1 MATAVAFLTG
11 TPVQGRIGVGGRP
24 RGVRA
29 GAAAAPSLTVG
40 DIDRAISELAGMS
53 GAGVTAARRALLTD
67 VFSRATA
74 PEQGLLWRIFSGE
87 LRHGA
92 LDGVMVEAIAK
103 AASVPVAA
111 VRRAHMMSGDLG
123 RSSRGRIVRRRA
135 GAPIDRHVS
144 RAVPCSRCWQH
155 RPLTSRTRSPRP
167 GRPRSSGSS
176 TARGCRPIGA
186 MVTCGL
192 YTRNLNDIT
201 DRLGGVAA
209 LVAGLPGGD
218 LVLDGEVLGV
228 DDEGTPRRFQ
238 DTMGDFG
245 ADAPTRRGAGLSA
258 YFFDVLHAGGEPT
271 VDEPLSVRREVL
283 ATIVPATS
291 RLPSLVTADVDEA
304 DVVPRSRRR
313 RRPRGSDGQGV
324 ARAVRRRP
332 ARWGVAEGEARA
344 HARSRRV
351 GR

>member
-1 MATAVAFLTG
+1 MQFAALAAVADQLVATSKRGEKAALIASVLSRLEPAEVAPAVAFLTG
-11 TPVQGRIGVGGRP
+11 TPVQGRIGIGWATLREVQP
-24 RGVRA
+24 EP
-29 GAAAAPSLTVG
+29 AAAPSLTVG
-40 DIDRAISELAGMS
+40 DIDRAISQLAGMS

-123 RSSRGRIVRRRA
+123 RAAEAALSGGEPALRSIAMSPG
-135 GAPIDRHVS
+135 
-144 RAVPCSRCWQH
+144 RAVQPMLAVTRA
-155 RPLTSRTRSPRP
+155 PTSRTPSPRP
-167 GRPRSSGSS
+167 VRPRSSGSS
-176 TARGCRPIGA
+176 TALGCRPIGA
-186 MVTCGL
+186 MATCGC
-192 YTRNLNDIT
+192 TPAT
-201 DRLGGVAA
+201 STTSPTRLGGVAA

-245 ADAPTRRGAGLSA
+245 ADAPTAARRRAVGL
-258 YFFDVLHAGGEPT
+258 L
-271 VDEPLSVRREVL
+271 LRR
-283 ATIVPATS
+283 AA
-291 RLPSLVTADVDEA
+291 
-304 DVVPRSRRR
+304 RRR
-313 RRPRGSDGQGV
+313 RIN
-324 ARAVRRRP
+324 RR
-332 ARWGVAEGEARA
+332 
-344 HARSRRV
+344 
-351 GR
+351 